1 MLSALMVLSLLPA
14 SAFAAVNGFTY
25 IYVGGT
31 NILNRTDYKATYGD
45 GYVQFDATTNT
56 LTLHDATISIRY
68 NSVYAGIHIIA
79 SSAISGGITINLEGT
94 NTITGSGT
102 PTASWYAIR
111 IQDTYSCPVTI
122 TSDGTGSLAISNSY
136 YGIYGANSGATTISD
151 CAISVDNITYYGIY
165 SNGSFNVSNADVS
178 VNVTGTSTSSYGINL
193 ASSNVA
199 NISNGSVVNV
209 TCARSSAIY
218 STKRGSA
225 TVLTVSDSNLTCT
238 ANGSKA
244 AIYLASMNVTGDST
258 VIADGGI
265 NLFSTNT
272 NYTNSGYSYLTLS
285 PTSSALQI
293 LVGSDASSATKYG
306 TYSSETSFVAPTAL
320 EYTVYGY
327 FMITPGS
334 GSSNGPRAVIYLNED
349 YHAVVLTR
357 NNRRYLACIPHTVDS
372 TGHCTVCKEYIGTEE
387 ETVTID
393 GVEYTVAYS
402 EDINLASAEW
412 DTTDLSD
419 ASLVEALATEG
430 SVLVVTRS
438 EETNIVFDTD
448 AGTYDKFGLVNS
460 WWSGDWIVLG
470 TAGYASGD
478 EDGVTVIDCI
488 SDDGTTVMYD
498 GITVYN
504 EWAARGM
511 NAGGSALFIT
521 NSSGSYT
528 ITNVTVLVPVE

>member
-1 MLSALMVLSLLPA
+1 MLSALMVLSILPA
-14 SAFAAVNGFTY
+14 NAFAAVNNITNL
-25 IYVGGT
+25 YVGGT
-31 NILNRTDYKATYGD
+31 DILTKTNYKIEYGSD
-45 GYVQFDATTNT
+45 SYAQFDSTTNT
-56 LTLHDATISIRY
+56 LTLHNADISIVQQ
-68 NSVYAGIHIIA
+68 NSKYTGIYANTKYVSMGL
-79 SSAISGGITINLEGT
+79 TIKLEGT
-94 NTITGSGT
+94 NTISTTS
-102 PTASWYAIR
+102 SS
-111 IQDTYSCPVTI
+111 YS
-122 TSDGTGSLAISNSY
+122 SY
-136 YGIYGANSGATTISD
+136 YGIYVGTGICDLTITSDSGGTLAINNVNDGIYVDCSSTATISD
-151 CAISVDNITYYGIY
+151 CTVTMDNVIRYGLYIKSTLKINDANIDIDYTASNTSASGIY
-165 SNGSFNVSNADVS
+165 ISSGSATITD
-178 VNVTGTSTSSYGINL
+178 
-193 ASSNVA
+193 
-199 NISNGSVVNV
+199 SVVNINGTMGYGFYAV
-209 TCARSSAIY
+209 RKTSN
-218 STKRGSA
+218 TL
-225 TVLTVSDSNLTCT
+225 LTVDNSSLTCKVGGT
-238 ANGSKA
+238 RP
-244 AIYLASMNVTGDST
+244 AILTTSMNVIGNST

-265 NLFSTNT
+265 NLYATSST
-272 NYTNSGYSYLTLS
+272 YSSYSYLKLTPS
-285 PTSSALQI
+285 GEALGI
-293 LVGSDASSATKYG
+293 LVGSSADKTSVYG
-306 TYSSETSFVAPTAL
+306 TYEDTTTLSQPSEI
-320 EYTVYGY
+320 EYTAYAY
-327 FMITPGS
+327 FKVTTGAVS
-334 GSSNGPRAVIYLNED
+334 TGSSARGIIYLNED

-357 NNRRYLACIPHTVDS
+357 SGRRYLACIPHTVDS

-402 EDINLASAEW
+402 EDISLDSAEW

-478 EDGVTVIDCI
+478 EDGVTVIDCT